1 MTQQRIR
8 TVMLVVGIPAIV
20 IAGWYAYGDIQQLES
35 PPLWALAPAL
45 VANLLGLVLS
55 ARSWSVLI
63 DDLVPRHTL
72 DDAFYTSQ
80 LMKYT
85 PVGGVAQALGQAAL
99 ARTDEV
105 GMDRAGTAMAVSKL
119 TTVLSASLF
128 GPVLAVAGSDLAG
141 PVRLAL
147 LATPSVLLLGHRSA
161 MAWALDRLRG
171 IIPRIPEHTVLP
183 EQRRIWA
190 SILWGAASLLASGIA
205 FSTLAIT
212 AGLGVGWVQAISG
225 FALAWAIGFLAIP
238 IPAGLGVRE
247 AALGLLVPGDPGA
260 VLVSAVLFRGVAIAD
275 EALMFAK
282 VRLASRRSGTA
293 AEVDTGTAGEVDT
306 GTGEDAPPD

>member
-1 MTQQRIR
+1 
-8 TVMLVVGIPAIV
+8 MLIVGIPAIV
-20 IAGWYAYGDIQQLES
+20 IAGWFAYGDIQQLEA

-45 VANLLGLVLS
+45 VANLAGLVLS
-55 ARSWSVLI
+55 ARSWSALI
-63 DDLVPRHTL
+63 DDIVPRHTL

-128 GPVLAVAGSDLAG
+128 APVLAVSGDELPG
-141 PVRLAL
+141 WVRLAL
-147 LATPSVLLLGHRSA
+147 LLAPIVLLLGRRSA

-171 IIPRIPEHTVLP
+171 VIPRIPEHTVLP
-183 EQRRIWA
+183 DQRRIWA
-190 SILWGAASLLASGIA
+190 SIAWGAASLLASGIA

-212 AGLGVGWVQAISG
+212 AGLGVGWVQAVSG
-225 FALAWAIGFLAIP
+225 FAVAWAIGFLAIP

-247 AALGLLVPGDPGA
+247 AALGLLVAGDPGA
-260 VLVSAVLFRGVAIAD
+260 LLVSAVLFRGVAIAD
-275 EALMFAK
+275 EAMMFAK
-282 VRLASRRSGTA
+282 VRISARRHGGT
-293 AEVDTGTAGEVDT
+293 
-306 GTGEDAPPD
+306 DAPDNADLPELPDDPSSDGDPRREPGSG